1 MKKRITLIVLP
12 LLLLLFACACGGG
25 KAKEPEVTADYESP
39 RDAILAHK
47 AGTDVTGKTIK
58 VKVCQDDAG
67 GIVYFAADTKV
78 NGNVYVTII
87 TDDSNRDEV
96 CALKKGDVVVVKV
109 DSIDDHLKYS
119 FYVYAKEYKK
129 Y

>member
-1 MKKRITLIVLP
+1 MKKRITFVMLS
-12 LLLLLFACACGGG
+12 LLLLLFVCACGGG
-25 KAKEPEVTADYESP
+25 KDAKSEVQADYESP

-58 VKVCQDDAG
+58 VKVYQDDAG

>member
-1 MKKRITLIVLP
+1 MKKRKTLIVLS
-12 LLLLLFACACGGG
+12 LLLILFACACGGG

-47 AGTDVTGKTIK
+47 AGTDITGKTIK
-58 VKVCQDDAG
+58 VKVYQDDAG
-67 GIVYFAADTKV
+67 GIVYYAADTKV

>member
-1 MKKRITLIVLP
+1 MKKRITLIVLS
-12 LLLLLFACACGGG
+12 LMLLLFACACGGG
-25 KAKEPEVTADYESP
+25 KAEEPDVTADYESP

-47 AGTDVTGKTIK
+47 AGTNVTGKTIK
-58 VKVCQDDAG
+58 VKVYQDDAG
-67 GIVYFAADTKV
+67 GIVYYAADTKV

-109 DSIDDHLKYS
+109 DSIDDHIKYS